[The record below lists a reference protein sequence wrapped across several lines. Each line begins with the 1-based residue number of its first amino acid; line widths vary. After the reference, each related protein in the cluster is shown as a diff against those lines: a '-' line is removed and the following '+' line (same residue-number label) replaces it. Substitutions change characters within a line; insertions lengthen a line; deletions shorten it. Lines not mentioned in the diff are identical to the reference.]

1 MTFDIK
7 STATIGAGIIKA
19 DKLGSTFTSRVV
31 GSFAEA
37 TTAEATAS
45 DRYDHLVSEE
55 NYVPSELVSP
65 TRTNVMDGKSTSDKD
80 SWAALQTLAR
90 AIKWTDDEK
99 EFMKETDGD
108 GKTMDAKVKA
118 TRDALSTRASNLIT
132 KTWHA
137 GILNAH
143 KRANPDLYKRASGKS
158 KDAQTKVLDALAI
171 GIKAIQDMKDADE
184 SIFDANETLVALQA
198 AKKEANR
205 KS

>member
-7 STATIGAGIIKA
+7 ATATMGADIIKS

-37 TTAEATAS
+37 TSAEATAS
-45 DRYDHLVSEE
+45 ERYDHLVSEE

-90 AIKWTDDEK
+90 AIKLTQEEK
-99 EFMKETDGD
+99 QFLKDTEGQTGD
-108 GKTMDAKVKA
+108 ANIKKQ
-118 TRDALSTRASNLIT
+118 RDALSNRASNLIT

-143 KRANPDLYKRASGKS
+143 KRANPDLYKRASGTS
-158 KDAQTKVLDALAI
+158 KDAQTKVLDFLA
-171 GIKAIQDMKDADE
+171 GAVKAIRDMKDADD
-184 SIFDANETLVALQA
+184 SIKDANETIVALQA
-198 AKKEANR
+198 AKKEVLR

>member
-1 MTFDIK
+1 
-7 STATIGAGIIKA
+7 
-19 DKLGSTFTSRVV
+19 
-31 GSFAEA
+31 
-37 TTAEATAS
+37 
-45 DRYDHLVSEE
+45 
-55 NYVPSELVSP
+55 
-65 TRTNVMDGKSTSDKD
+65 
-80 SWAALQTLAR
+80 
-90 AIKWTDDEK
+90 
-99 EFMKETDGD
+99 MKETDGD

>member
-7 STATIGAGIIKA
+7 ATATMGADIIKA
-19 DKLGSTFTSRVV
+19 DKLGSIFTSRVV

-37 TTAEATAS
+37 TSAEATAS

-65 TRTNVMDGKSTSDKD
+65 TRTNVMDGKSTADKD
-80 SWAALQTLAR
+80 SWADLQTLAR
-90 AIKWTDDEK
+90 AIKWTPEEK
-99 EFMKETDGD
+99 QFWKDTNGD
-108 GKTMDAKVKA
+108 VKTMDAKVKA

-132 KTWHA
+132 KTWFK
-137 GILNAH
+137 GIYNAH
-143 KRANPDLYKRASGKS
+143 KRANPDLYKRAASTTR
-158 KDAQTKVLDALAI
+158 DAQTKVLDAIAI